1 VALLR
6 FLRKLLLC
14 AGMLLRPAHLRAYHR
29 QVLIEYAKSDTKQL
43 SQHVPVLQLLGEK
56 TYSKHHPQHVQ
67 VLHLLGEMAPETAE
81 PSRFVRFMYNRV
93 ILENATVR
101 AAAVSSLAAIGARC
115 PSLRDR
121 IVIILRRSLADSD
134 DEVHPHPH
142 RDAVIMPCVLVPLSS
157 ITRHA
162 VCKDLCL
169 LWFMKAFPGAVVHV
183 IIT

>member
-1 VALLR
+1 
-6 FLRKLLLC
+6 
-14 AGMLLRPAHLRAYHR
+14 M
-29 QVLIEYAKSDTKQL
+29 
-43 SQHVPVLQLLGEK
+43 
-56 TYSKHHPQHVQ
+56 Q

-134 DEVHPHPH
+134 DEVRSPSSTNVLNLMIPCHPVTWDHQ
-142 RDAVIMPCVLVPLSS
+142 V
-157 ITRHA
+157 RHA
-162 VCKDLCL
+162 
-169 LWFMKAFPGAVVHV
+169 
-183 IIT
+183 

>member
-1 VALLR
+1 
-6 FLRKLLLC
+6 
-14 AGMLLRPAHLRAYHR
+14 M
-29 QVLIEYAKSDTKQL
+29 
-43 SQHVPVLQLLGEK
+43 
-56 TYSKHHPQHVQ
+56 Q

-134 DEVHPHPH
+134 DEARCPPPRAPVSCMGS
-142 RDAVIMPCVLVPLSS
+142 RVAVSGQP
-157 ITRHA
+157 
-162 VCKDLCL
+162 
-169 LWFMKAFPGAVVHV
+169 PGKW
-183 IIT
+183 IEQF

>member
-1 VALLR
+1 MCTRHAEALKAVGGTLCVHHT
-6 FLRKLLLC
+6 LLYL
-14 AGMLLRPAHLRAYHR
+14 G
-29 QVLIEYAKSDTKQL
+29 T
-43 SQHVPVLQLLGEK
+43 HVPPRAMQQLLIGLLVAADCV
-56 TYSKHHPQHVQ
+56 QCMQ

-134 DEVHPHPH
+134 DEVASY
-142 RDAVIMPCVLVPLSS
+142 RLLTLFDASVTLRLQPPTKTTLMP
-157 ITRHA
+157 TRI
-162 VCKDLCL
+162 KK
-169 LWFMKAFPGAVVHV
+169 FGN
-183 IIT
+183 